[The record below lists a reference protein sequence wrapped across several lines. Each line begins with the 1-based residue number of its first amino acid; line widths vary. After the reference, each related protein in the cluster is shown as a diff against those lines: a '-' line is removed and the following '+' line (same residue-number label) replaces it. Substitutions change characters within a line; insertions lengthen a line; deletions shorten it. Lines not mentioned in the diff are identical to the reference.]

1 MGSGVRRFQPTA
13 HFSLTF
19 PGIIY
24 SFAIGILR
32 PLNFLVPLAYNSSCN
47 IRLISGL
54 SIRCFNRVQA
64 PLASSATKP
73 LLSVSDRSCG
83 CPLSIFN
90 SITALLPHVLQ
101 QPARTLTYYSLRKG
115 KRKSVKSVVYR
126 FLRLHCG
133 LWLRKKA
140 GYKKKLWKKSIRQKR
155 RLREQVFC
163 NKTQSKLLDKMTTS
177 FWKRRNWYVDDPFQ
191 KYHDR
196 TNLRL

>member
-1 MGSGVRRFQPTA
+1 MAVAVATRRL
-13 HFSLTF
+13 S
-19 PGIIY
+19 
-24 SFAIGILR
+24 GILR

-54 SIRCFNRVQA
+54 SIRCFNWVQA
-64 PLASSATKP
+64 PLASSVTKP
-73 LLSVSDRSCG
+73 LLPVSDRSCG

-90 SITALLPHVLQ
+90 SVTALLPHVLQ
-101 QPARTLTYYSLRKG
+101 QPVRTLTYYSLRKG

-140 GYKKKLWKKSIRQKR
+140 GYKKKLWKKSIPQKR

>member
-1 MGSGVRRFQPTA
+1 MAAAVVRRL
-13 HFSLTF
+13 S
-19 PGIIY
+19 
-24 SFAIGILR
+24 GILR

-90 SITALLPHVLQ
+90 SVTALLPHVLQ

-177 FWKRRNWYVDDPFQ
+177 FWKRRNWVTEVHTINSNVPCSPTLHSWHTQRKGYDLGLA
-191 KYHDR
+191 R
-196 TNLRL
+196 N

>member
-1 MGSGVRRFQPTA
+1 MAAAVVTRRL
-13 HFSLTF
+13 S
-19 PGIIY
+19 
-24 SFAIGILR
+24 GILR
-32 PLNFLVPLAYNSSCN
+32 PLSFLVPLAYNSSCN

-64 PLASSATKP
+64 PLASSATKA
-73 LLSVSDRSCG
+73 LLSASDRSSG
-83 CPLSIFN
+83 SPLSIFN
-90 SITALLPHVLQ
+90 SVTALLPHVLQ